1 MAGSEYKYSK
11 NACVRCS
18 AKHIKCD
25 DKAACDNCLKK
36 SFFLVGEAD
45 KTRRYT
51 VETMLE
57 ELDVMTE
64 GQVDKNEV
72 PKL

>member
-1 MAGSEYKYSK
+1 MHVSDVVLNTL
-11 NACVRCS
+11 NAMTKQLVITAS
-18 AKHIKCD
+18 NLLEK
-25 DKAACDNCLKK
+25 L
-36 SFFLVGEAD
+36 FLVGEAD